1 MRVVV
6 AVTGASGMPYAIT
19 LLKELE
25 AEKHLIIS
33 AHARTVI
40 ERESDVG
47 ADEIESLADFVYGED
62 DMLAPMASGSS
73 RFDAMVVV
81 PCSMSTLS
89 KMSWGIGDNLIC
101 RSAQVFLKERRKL
114 ILVPRE
120 TPLSSIHLGNMKRLS
135 DSGAVILPAMPPF
148 YNKPSSVDDLVR
160 FVVGKILDSLG
171 MEHDLYEPWG

>member
-6 AVTGASGMPYAIT
+6 AVTGASGMPYAIN
-19 LLKELE
+19 LLKELR

-40 ERESDVG
+40 SRESEVN
-47 ADEIESLADFVYGED
+47 ADEVESMADFVYAED

-89 KMSWGIGDNLIC
+89 KISWGIGDNLIC
-101 RSAQVFLKERRKL
+101 RAAQVFLKERRKL
-114 ILVPRE
+114 VLVPRE
-120 TPLSSIHLGNMKRLS
+120 TPLSSIHLENMKRLS
-135 DSGAVILPAMPPF
+135 DSGAFILPAMPPF
-148 YNKPSSVDDLVR
+148 YNRPTSVDDLVH

-171 MEHDLYEPWG
+171 LDHNLYEPWG